1 MQSTT
6 VLRVASLRKSYGSF
20 EALKSVDFELRS
32 NEIHGLCGEN
42 GAGKSTLVKILGGI
56 IPSTSGEII
65 VDGQLLRSGKRTDP
79 SLISIVHQEL
89 SIIPALSVLDNVLMG
104 HARVKQFYLRNRHA
118 SEVRQQL
125 DALGLEHLDL
135 YMPASKT
142 SLAEQQLI
150 EIARCVL
157 HGAKVLILD
166 EPTATLA
173 DSEIIRVFKAVRWLR
188 DSGTT
193 VIFISHRL
201 NEVFDLTDRITVF
214 RNGERIL
221 TTDTRELNSESLIKA
236 MVGREVEKRPVES
249 IPSFS
254 QETEPL
260 LSLLGFSVPGKVSP
274 LSLDVL
280 PGQILGVV
288 GQLGS
293 GADLLV
299 EAVAGVRGYTGVIRM
314 GDRVANI
321 VGPRQALA
329 SRIAYVPEDRAG
341 KGVFL
346 DATVETNSTASILAD
361 LVKNG
366 RLDENG
372 EGSIAAALSA
382 RFTLDPKRLHSP
394 VSSLSGGNQQK
405 VAIAKAVAT
414 NPIVLILNEPTRGV
428 DVGARAEIYEQLRAM
443 TEDGVSIIFFSTD
456 FEEVL
461 ELADR
466 VVTFFKGAMV
476 TDKPVTSVRMESI
489 LTEIIHGSELGG
501 GHASAQ
507 QSLS

>member
-1 MQSTT
+1 M
-6 VLRVASLRKSYGSF
+6 
-20 EALKSVDFELRS
+20 
-32 NEIHGLCGEN
+32 
-42 GAGKSTLVKILGGI
+42 
-56 IPSTSGEII
+56 
-65 VDGQLLRSGKRTDP
+65 
-79 SLISIVHQEL
+79 
-89 SIIPALSVLDNVLMG
+89 
-104 HARVKQFYLRNRHA
+104 
-118 SEVRQQL
+118 
-125 DALGLEHLDL
+125 
-135 YMPASKT
+135 
-142 SLAEQQLI
+142 
-150 EIARCVL
+150 
-157 HGAKVLILD
+157 LILD

-221 TTDTRELNSESLIKA
+221 TTETRELTSESLIKA
-236 MVGREVEKRPVES
+236 MVGREVEKRPFES

-260 LSLLGFSVPGKVSP
+260 LSLLGFGVPGKVSP

-293 GADLLV
+293 GADQLV

-314 GDRVANI
+314 GGRVAKI
-321 VGPRQALA
+321 IGPRRALA

-346 DATVETNSTASILAD
+346 DATVETNTTASILAD

-366 RLDENG
+366 RLDEHH
-372 EGSIAAALSA
+372 ECSIAAALSA
-382 RFTLDPKRLHSP
+382 RFTVDPKRLRSP

-414 NPIVLILNEPTRGV
+414 NPVVLILNEPTRGV

-443 TEDGVSIIFFSTD
+443 AAEGVSIIFFSTD

-466 VVTFFKGAMV
+466 VVTFFKGEMV
-476 TDKPVTSVRMESI
+476 TDKPVTSVSMESI

-501 GHASAQ
+501 GHASVH